1 MVLPVRIELT
11 TSALPRM
18 RSTTEL
24 RQHSRQ
30 VGDGRAPKS
39 GSARDCQGVIG
50 ALARLHDPACF
61 MTKPDDRAARL
72 AEQLR
77 ANLRRR
83 KAQARAGREEADASA
98 IPTEPRHTPE

>member
-1 MVLPVRIELT
+1 
-11 TSALPRM
+11 
-18 RSTTEL
+18 
-24 RQHSRQ
+24 
-30 VGDGRAPKS
+30 
-39 GSARDCQGVIG
+39 
-50 ALARLHDPACF
+50 